1 MSTPAT
7 SARKRQ
13 GFAWVA
19 IVLAAAVGFKF
30 GYDFGF
36 ELDGRWLAWFTGL
49 NGALLCS
56 LLADG
61 AVGRLEGW
69 KAGRGPAKPD

>member
-1 MSTPAT
+1 MSSPTP

-19 IVLAAAVGFKF
+19 IVLAAAIGFKL

-61 AVGRLEGW
+61 AIGRLDRW
-69 KAGRGPAKPD
+69 RSGRAPAKTD

>member
-1 MSTPAT
+1 MTSPAP

-13 GFAWVA
+13 RLAWVA
-19 IVLAAAVGFKF
+19 IVLAAAVGFKL

-61 AVGRLEGW
+61 AAGRLERW
-69 KAGRGPAKPD
+69 RAGRTQAKPD